1 MNYPTVHFFWDYGL
15 FVKEITDD
23 ATCRQIVGCFMVNDT
38 DPDLGIGEIFL
49 SPASNNFFVTPY

>member
-1 MNYPTVHFFWDYGL
+1 MNTIHFFWDYGL
-15 FVKEITDD
+15 FVEEIDD
-23 ATCRQIVGCFMVNDT
+23 NNLCAHIVGCYLDIDT

>member
-23 ATCRQIVGCFMVNDT
+23 KLCAAIVGCFLSQST
-38 DPDLGIGEIFL
+38 DLELGIGYVYL
-49 SPASNNFFVTPY
+49 SHA